1 MTSRERILHAIDHRT
16 PDQVPIDFGGH
27 RSSGIMAIAYGRLRN
42 YLGLPKKPVKVYD
55 MVQQLA
61 VIDTDVLDRFG
72 VDTVELGRGFSTA
85 DSDWKEWVLPDGSP
99 CLIPAWVDVRK
110 KGEDWYLYNPSG
122 KPCGV
127 QKKGML
133 YFDQI
138 YWPYQAGIPDDLSG
152 IADAMGDVIWSIASP
167 PNVGLIGIE
176 ALKEGAKKFRA
187 STDRAI
193 VFLFGGNLLEMSSF
207 LCSIENAMMWM
218 ALEPEKFHRL
228 LDAILEI
235 HIGNI
240 EKLLSAVSTSAD
252 VVLFGDD
259 LGMQVGPQVS
269 PDMYREFFKPRER
282 IMWKKVKE
290 VAPHIKIQLHSCGGI
305 RPLLN
310 DLIDA
315 GLEAVNPV
323 QTSCAGM
330 EPEGLKRD
338 FGDRICLWGGGCDT
352 QSVLPTKTPE
362 EIRTHVLE
370 RLSIL
375 SPKGGFVFQQVHNIM
390 ADVPPQN
397 IVAMFDAVKEYR
409 RRQTY

>member
-315 GLEAVNPV
+315 GLEAVNP
-323 QTSCAGM
+323 
-330 EPEGLKRD
+330 
-338 FGDRICLWGGGCDT
+338 
-352 QSVLPTKTPE
+352 
-362 EIRTHVLE
+362 
-370 RLSIL
+370 
-375 SPKGGFVFQQVHNIM
+375 
-390 ADVPPQN
+390 
-397 IVAMFDAVKEYR
+397 
-409 RRQTY
+409 